1 MRELKEINRDLELS
15 NQNMLELLHQHL
27 SLKAEAMEAKKEGRL
42 PILEDQSKM
51 DGEKSITGLKD
62 SPYKEELQE
71 ILHTI
76 ETAGKRVGSK
86 CLFDFNIALI
96 GFMGAGKSTV
106 SRYLKDKLA
115 MEEVDVDAMIVKD
128 QNMAIKDIF
137 AEHGEEYFR
146 KCESEAIIR
155 LKDCR
160 QSVISCGGGAVIR
173 EENVTNLKKISRI
186 VLLTAAPETILSRVK
201 TSDERPILNG
211 NMNVEFIKELMAK
224 RADYYRK
231 AADIIIETDHKTM
244 NQICEEL
251 IQALILLKEQEKK

>member
-1 MRELKEINRDLELS
+1 MRELNEINRELDLN
-15 NQNMLELLHQHL
+15 NQKILELLNQHL
-27 SLKAEAMEAKKEGRL
+27 SLKAEIMKTKKEGGL
-42 PILEDQSKM
+42 PILEELAVLEERIPGFQ
-51 DGEKSITGLKD
+51 D
-62 SPYKEELQE
+62 SPYEVELRE
-71 ILHTI
+71 IFHKI
-76 ETAGKRVGSK
+76 QQAGKRVGSK

-106 SRYLKDKLA
+106 SRYLKNMLA
-115 MEEVDVDAMIVKD
+115 MDEVDIDAMIVKD

-137 AEHGEEYFR
+137 ATHGEEYFR

-186 VLLTAAPETILSRVK
+186 VLLTATPETILSRVK
-201 TSDERPILNG
+201 ESDERPILNG

-231 AADIIIETDHKTM
+231 AADVIIETDSKSM

-251 IQALILLKEQEKK
+251 IKALILLEKQEKK